1 MFKKMKI
8 GKKIVSENSKTYFVA
23 DIAANHD
30 GSLKRA
36 KKLIKLCAKA
46 GADAAKFQHF
56 KASTII
62 SKDGFNDIGKLS
74 HQSKWKKSV
83 YQIYEDA
90 SINFSW
96 TKELKKECKKNN
108 IDFLTSPYDLNYVDE
123 VNKYICAYKIGSGD
137 ITWLD
142 IIKKIAKKRK
152 PVILATGASQLDE
165 VKRAVKEI
173 LKYNKNLVL
182 MQCNTNYSNSEKNFK
197 YINLNALK
205 SFKKIFGKKIILGLS
220 DHTPGHATVLGSV
233 ALGVRV
239 VEKHFTDDNNRNGPD
254 HKFSM
259 NFQTWKTMVDETRR
273 LEFSMGNGVKKIE
286 FNEKDTNH
294 IQRRSYYSNKNITK
308 GERIKKNFLI
318 PLRPY
323 LKNSFSPDKD
333 FLLIN
338 KIAKKEIKKGKCI
351 KKNMIR

>member
-1 MFKKMKI
+1 MKI
-8 GKKIVSENSKTYFVA
+8 GKKIIKENTNTYFVA

-46 GADAAKFQHF
+46 GANAAKFQHF

-62 SKDGFNDIGKLS
+62 SKDGFNNIGKLS

-96 TKELKKECKKNN
+96 TKILKKECKKNN

-137 ITWLD
+137 ITWID
-142 IIKKIAKKRK
+142 IIKKIAKKKK
-152 PVILATGASQLDE
+152 PVILATGASSIDE

-182 MQCNTNYSNSEKNFK
+182 MQCNTNYSNSEENFK

-220 DHTPGHATVLGSV
+220 DHTPGHATVLGAV
-233 ALGVRV
+233 ALGARV
-239 VEKHFTDDNNRNGPD
+239 VEKHFTDNNNRNGPD

-259 NFQTWKTMVDETRR
+259 
-273 LEFSMGNGVKKIE
+273 GNGVKKIE
-286 FNEKDTNH
+286 LNEKDTNH
-294 IQRRSYYSNKNITK
+294 IQRRSYYSKKDITK

-323 LKNSFSPDKD
+323 LKNSFSPDMD

-338 KIAKKEIKKGKCI
+338 KNAKKKIKKGKCI

>member
-1 MFKKMKI
+1 M
-8 GKKIVSENSKTYFVA
+8 
-23 DIAANHD
+23 
-30 GSLKRA
+30 
-36 KKLIKLCAKA
+36 
-46 GADAAKFQHF
+46 
-56 KASTII
+56 
-62 SKDGFNDIGKLS
+62 
-74 HQSKWKKSV
+74 
-83 YQIYEDA
+83 
-90 SINFSW
+90 
-96 TKELKKECKKNN
+96 
-108 IDFLTSPYDLNYVDE
+108 
-123 VNKYICAYKIGSGD
+123 
-137 ITWLD
+137 
-142 IIKKIAKKRK
+142 
-152 PVILATGASQLDE
+152 ATGASQLDE

-233 ALGVRV
+233 ALGARV
-239 VEKHFTDDNNRNGPD
+239 VEKHFTDDNSRNGPD

-259 NFQTWKTMVDETRR
+259 NPVTWREMVDRSRE
-273 LEFSMGNGVKKIE
+273 LESSLGTEIKKVE
-286 FNEKDTNH
+286 ENEKDTNH
-294 IQRRSYYSNKNITK
+294 IQRRSYYSNRNITK

-338 KIAKKEIKKGKCI
+338 KIAKKEIKKWKCI

>member
-1 MFKKMKI
+1 MKNFKINQSTI
-8 GKKIVSENSKTYFVA
+8 GEGREVYFIA

-36 KKLIKLCAKA
+36 KKLIRLCAKA
-46 GADAAKFQHF
+46 GANAAKFQHF

-137 ITWLD
+137 ITWID

-152 PVILATGASQLDE
+152 TVILATGASQLDE

-173 LKYNKNLVL
+173 LKYNKNLIL

-197 YINLNALK
+197 YINLNVLK

-233 ALGVRV
+233 ALGARV
-239 VEKHFTDDNNRNGPD
+239 VEKHFTDDNGRNGPD

-259 NFQTWKTMVDETRR
+259 NFKTWKTMVNETRR

-286 FNEKDTNH
+286 FNERDTNH

-323 LKNSFSPDKD
+323 LRDSFSPDKD

-338 KIAKKEIKKGKCI
+338 KVAKKEIKKGKCI